1 MSKDRLLFV
10 DNIRI
15 LLIVLVILVHL
26 AITYG
31 APVGSWYYHEGNP
44 GMIESIFY
52 VFFLAVCQSFFM
64 GFFFLISGYFTGSSY
79 NRKGARHYFK
89 DRLQRLGIPLIF
101 YIIFIDPL
109 IGYALALSKGFTGP
123 FQDYLTIYIEG
134 YRGLGSGP
142 LWFAEAL
149 LIFAFVYVL
158 WRLLVKSK
166 NTEYKIPENLTIA
179 IFAFSL
185 GLVTFIVRIWLP
197 MGWNFALLNFQIP
210 YFPQYILMFIIGL
223 IAYRGNWF
231 LQISEKTGKLWF
243 QITAILIVLFAAF
256 PALSDDPT
264 RFFGGFYWQALIYA
278 LWEQFLCVAVIITL
292 TVLFRKKFN
301 NQGRLSK
308 EMSASAYTVY
318 VFHAPIIVFLA
329 LSLQGIVL
337 NPLLKF
343 ILVAPLAVGVC
354 FILSNYIRQIPVVKN
369 IL

>member
-1 MSKDRLLFV
+1 
-10 DNIRI
+10 
-15 LLIVLVILVHL
+15 
-26 AITYG
+26 
-31 APVGSWYYHEGNP
+31 
-44 GMIESIFY
+44 
-52 VFFLAVCQSFFM
+52 
-64 GFFFLISGYFTGSSY
+64 
-79 NRKGARHYFK
+79 
-89 DRLQRLGIPLIF
+89 
-101 YIIFIDPL
+101 
-109 IGYALALSKGFTGP
+109 
-123 FQDYLTIYIEG
+123 
-134 YRGLGSGP
+134 
-142 LWFAEAL
+142 
-149 LIFAFVYVL
+149 
-158 WRLLVKSK
+158 
-166 NTEYKIPENLTIA
+166 LTIA

-329 LSLQGIVL
+329 VSLQGIVL